1 MSGGD
6 GGDDERRTGWVRC
19 EEFRE
24 IHAASSFFLLSSIVR
39 GGTWLIRPQ
48 CVVISVMRNYDL
60 FVYAMC
66 LSVPRSSLVCLPGAA
81 GLGEKCRQ
89 LLTP

>member
-6 GGDDERRTGWVRC
+6 GGDGERRTGWVRW
-19 EEFRE
+19 EESRE
-24 IHAASSFFLLSSIVR
+24 IRTASSFFILSSIVR
-39 GGTWLIRPQ
+39 GGTWLIRPEF
-48 CVVISVMRNYDL
+48 VGISVMRNYDL
-60 FVYAMC
+60 FVYAMY